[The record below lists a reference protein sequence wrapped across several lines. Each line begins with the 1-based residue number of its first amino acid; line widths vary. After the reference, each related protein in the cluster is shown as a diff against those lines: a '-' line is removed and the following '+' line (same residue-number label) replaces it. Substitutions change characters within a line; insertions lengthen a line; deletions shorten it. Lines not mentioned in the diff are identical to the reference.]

1 MPSFGSNSGSQWIGP
16 TTTVLGG
23 PIQATGSL
31 TWVDGDMYV
40 HSGGEWVK
48 TAPPLSV
55 SDAKKVKYLEE
66 LIESNEELKSAYG
79 QQQVLWRLE
88 GE

>member
-1 MPSFGSNSGSQWIGP
+1 
-16 TTTVLGG
+16 
-23 PIQATGSL
+23 
-31 TWVDGDMYV
+31 MYV